1 MSVSFPPP
9 GLAPPEAT
17 TTEEES
23 KANPLDMLAKLNAK
37 FKNSNSNENNKKDA
51 VIPVDRRDRDYREER
66 SRHKKDD
73 RSRSSRFDRKK
84 KRSDSNERF
93 NPNEYVEKKSRRSSS
108 PRSKRSPPRRKA
120 PEDWVGASI
129 VKKAMEK
136 EKQSKKSSSSSKF
149 SSSSHEKHEKSNLP
163 EPANAGKSNKLWV
176 DGLQRG
182 SNDTIKCNFA
192 LRTMFGEHGSVVN
205 VDLKITT
212 TSRLKGQAVV
222 TMATAEDATQA
233 AKHLH
238 RKPFLDHGDMTVE
251 VVDPQADYRKKQRG
265 GGRGGGRFGGGRG
278 GGRGGGFSRGRSSGG
293 RDRDGGR
300 DGGSSGGYN
309 RNRSGGSGGGRDYG
323 SSGSRRRY

>member
-17 TTEEES
+17 TTEKETNT
-23 KANPLDMLAKLNAK
+23 NPLDMLAKLNAK

-93 NPNEYVEKKSRRSSS
+93 NPNEDVEKKEKKSRRSSS

-136 EKQSKKSSSSSKF
+136 QSKKSSSSSKF
-149 SSSSHEKHEKSNLP
+149 TKSQRSSSHEKSHLP

-192 LRTMFGEHGSVVN
+192 LRTMFGEYGDVAN

-222 TMATAEDATQA
+222 TMATAEDATKA

-265 GGRGGGRFGGGRG
+265 GRRGGFG
-278 GGRGGGFSRGRSSGG
+278 GGRGGGFSSRGRDSGRSGG
-293 RDRDGGR
+293 RGGGDRDGGR
-300 DGGSSGGYN
+300 DGGS
-309 RNRSGGSGGGRDYG
+309 RNRSRGGSGGGRDYG
-323 SSGSRRRY
+323 SRRRY